1 MKRLGKYCMI
11 LGALM
16 LVSALVLFLYNRQE
30 AARAKA
36 AADTLMPQLME
47 QIQQNADDYVTEPTI
62 PVDLPQIGPET
73 APSAMKTVEIDGHAY
88 IGYLTIPRLN
98 LELPMMA
105 DWSYPQLRIAPC
117 RYAGTIAGEDL
128 VLMAHN
134 YARHFGKISTLTP
147 GDPVYFTDM
156 DGVVTAYQVV
166 ASDVLQ
172 PQAVEE
178 MTAGLYDLTLFTW
191 TYGGKTRVTVYCDR
205 ADN

>member
-1 MKRLGKYCMI
+1 
-11 LGALM
+11 M
-16 LVSALVLFLYNRQE
+16 LASALLLFLYNCRE
-30 AARAKA
+30 ADRAKQ
-36 AADTLMPQLME
+36 AADSLLPQLME

-62 PVDLPQIGPET
+62 PVELPQIGPET
-73 APSAMKTVEIDGHAY
+73 PPSAMKTVEIDGHAY
-88 IGYLTIPRLN
+88 IGYLAIPSLN
-98 LELPMMA
+98 LELPIMA

-117 RYAGTIAGEDL
+117 RYTGTIEGEDL

-134 YARHFGKISTLTP
+134 YARHFGKISTLNP

-178 MTAGLYDLTLFTW
+178 MTAGLYDLTLFTC
-191 TYGGKTRVTVYCDR
+191 TYGGKTRVTVYCDQ